1 MKKKVLSVLLATAM
15 VASLAAC
22 GGNDQPANNS
32 SSAPSD
38 ASTTPSESSSEAPEV
53 TYDLK
58 QVKIMVDG
66 TLNLTEETGLKE
78 FEEAWEKEVGVDL
91 VINKPDHSN
100 YSEALALALAGTDKP
115 DVVLMPAAMYSQYAS
130 FGTVLWDM
138 TDAYENADFQSA
150 LNSKAVVN
158 DGNYVNGRLYGMSP
172 TAGNGCV
179 TYVKKAWLD
188 NLGMKVEDIKTYD
201 DFYNMLTR
209 FTKEDPDG
217 NGVDGDTY
225 GVIAPG
231 LVSTEAPWTNYL
243 PEFWQGAYPALVQ
256 DENGTWI
263 DGFQTEE
270 TKAAL
275 ERLRTAWAD
284 GVIDP
289 DTSAFVG
296 ETKSTRE
303 KWFGNDQKGTAGCFA
318 YWAGT
323 WRQTLTDN
331 LSKNGV
337 DTEVV
342 QLPLIAEMDGF
353 LDRKAPVW
361 VIMNDTSLSEE
372 ENNARGQAIF
382 DAFFETMLDGGN
394 VQLLWTY
401 GVEGMH
407 WSMAA
412 ETVVVAPDDPEK
424 RKETSYEEGQFHM
437 LPGILD
443 NTSLY
448 KKNHIDNILSV
459 RDLPSQYAVSAAS
472 DIATESSAEFYAHA
486 ISAPALPS
494 STTYAVQSA
503 VINDAV
509 QVAVNAVVKG
519 EKDYD
524 AAMQEYLAT
533 AGAVV
538 ETVLSELNNPQ

>member
-1 MKKKVLSVLLATAM
+1 
-15 VASLAAC
+15 
-22 GGNDQPANNS
+22 
-32 SSAPSD
+32 
-38 ASTTPSESSSEAPEV
+38 
-53 TYDLK
+53 
-58 QVKIMVDG
+58 MVDG
-66 TLNLTEETGLKE
+66 TLNLTEETGLAD
-78 FEEAWEKEVGVDL
+78 FEKAWEDEVGIDL

-138 TDAYENADFQSA
+138 TDAYENADFKSA

-158 DGNYVNGRLYGMSP
+158 EGNYVNGRLYGFSP

-188 NLGMKVEDIKTYD
+188 NLGVSVDDIKTYD
-201 DFYNMLTR
+201 DFLNLLER

-217 NGVDGDTY
+217 DGKDGNTY
-225 GVIAPG
+225 GIIAPG
-231 LVSTEAPWTNYL
+231 LISNEAPWTNYM
-243 PEFWQGAYPALVQ
+243 PEFWQNAYPALMQ
-256 DENGTWI
+256 DENGVWV
-263 DGFQTEE
+263 DGFQSEE

-275 ERLRTAWAD
+275 ERLADAWAK

-289 DTSAFVG
+289 DTTAFLG
-296 ETKSTRE
+296 QTKSARE
-303 KWFGNDQKGTAGCFA
+303 KWFGNDQAGTAGCFA

-331 LSKNGV
+331 LAKNKV

-342 QLPLIAEMDGF
+342 QLNLISEMDGF

-361 VIMNDTSLSEE
+361 VIMNDTTLDEATQ
-372 ENNARGQAIF
+372 NARGQAIF
-382 DAFFETMLDGGN
+382 DAFFETMMDGGN

-401 GVEGMH
+401 GVEGVH

-412 ETVVVAPDDPEK
+412 ETVVLAPDDPEK
-424 RKETSYEEGQFHM
+424 KKETTYEAGQFHM
-437 LPGILD
+437 LPGLTD
-443 NTSLY
+443 NTALY
-448 KKNHIDNILSV
+448 KKNHIDNILSI
-459 RDLPSQYAVSAAS
+459 RDLPAEYNVSAAS
-472 DIATESSAEFYAHA
+472 DIATESSAAFYEKA

-503 VINDAV
+503 TITDAV
-509 QVAVNAVVKG
+509 QTAVTNVVTGKST
-519 EKDYD
+519 YD
-524 AAMQEYLAT
+524 DAMKEYLAT
-533 AGAVV
+533 AGSTIDVV
-538 ETVLSELNNPQ
+538 LAELNAGQ

>member
-22 GGNDQPANNS
+22 GEQAANQS
-32 SSAPSD
+32 TTPSSD
-38 ASTTPSESSSEAPEV
+38 ASTSAPEVSSEAPAA

-78 FEEAWEKEVGVDL
+78 FEEAWEKEVGIDL

-150 LNSKAVVN
+150 LNTKAVVN

-201 DFYNMLTR
+201 DFYNMLVR

-225 GVIAPG
+225 GIIAPG

-243 PEFWQGAYPALVQ
+243 PEFWQNAYPALVQ

-331 LSKNGV
+331 LSKNQV
-337 DTEVV
+337 ETEVV

-353 LDRKAPVW
+353 MDRKAPVW

-382 DAFFETMLDGGN
+382 DAFFESMLDGGN

-412 ETVVVAPDDPEK
+412 ETVVLAPDIPEK
-424 RKETSYEEGQFHM
+424 RKETTYEEGQFHM
-437 LPGILD
+437 LPGVLD
-443 NTSLY
+443 NTALY

-459 RDLPSQYAVSAAS
+459 RDLPSEYNVSASS

-486 ISAPALPS
+486 ISAPALPT

-533 AGAVV
+533 AGSVV
-538 ETVLSELNNPQ
+538 ETVLGELNAAQ

>member
-22 GGNDQPANNS
+22 GGKEPAGQSSQPTSSDAPTS
-32 SSAPSD
+32 TQESSA
-38 ASTTPSESSSEAPEV
+38 APEV

-78 FEEAWEKEVGVDL
+78 FEEAWEKEVGIDL

-150 LNSKAVVN
+150 LNTKSVVN

-201 DFYNMLTR
+201 DFYNMLVR

-225 GVIAPG
+225 GIIAPG

-243 PEFWQGAYPALVQ
+243 PEFWQNAYPALVQ
-256 DENGTWI
+256 DDNGTWI

-275 ERLRTAWAD
+275 ERLRTAWAE

-331 LSKNGV
+331 LSKNQV
-337 DTEVV
+337 ETEVV

-353 LDRKAPVW
+353 MDRKAPVW
-361 VIMNDTSLSEE
+361 VIMNDATLSEE

-382 DAFFETMLDGGN
+382 DAFFESMLDGGN

-412 ETVVVAPDDPEK
+412 ETVVVAPDIPEK
-424 RKETSYEEGQFHM
+424 RKETTYEAGQFHM
-437 LPGILD
+437 LPGVLD

-448 KKNHIDNILSV
+448 KKNHIDNILSI
-459 RDLPSQYAVSAAS
+459 RDLPSEYAVSAAS

-533 AGAVV
+533 AGSVV
-538 ETVLSELNNPQ
+538 ETVLAELNNPQ